1 MPKYILEVVETINGY
16 YEIEADTLEEAK
28 AIALSDDL
36 TELYEIVWVDGETD
50 WNEDD
55 IYEFRDGGSNG

>member
-1 MPKYILEVVETINGY
+1 MPKYILETIETINGY

-28 AIALSDDL
+28 AIALSDQLQDY
-36 TELYEIVWVDGETD
+36 TIEYVDGETY

-55 IYEFRDGGSNG
+55 MYEFEDGGSNG

>member
-1 MPKYILEVVETINGY
+1 MPKYILETIETINGY

-55 IYEFRDGGSNG
+55 IYELEDGGSDG

>member
-1 MPKYILEVVETINGY
+1 MPKYILETIETINGY

-36 TELYEIVWVDGETD
+36 TELYEIIWVDGETD

-55 IYEFRDGGSNG
+55 IYELEDGGSDG